1 MTVLAAGASAAPV
14 VLAQPMPPRRPT
26 MERVETPKPP
36 PARTP
41 EAQSE
46 KTPQPEALHAQQPTD
61 GVECL
66 AKLRA
71 GGWDA
76 EPAKPAAGRSECS
89 VPEPVAVKR
98 LRVRDKVV
106 EFPDGPVLDCWFADR
121 LGQWTSDLVIPVV
134 FGGLGTELKAVR
146 TGPGF
151 ECRNRNHAA
160 SGKLSAHATGLAVD
174 VAGFDLANGDHLLV
188 TEATDQAKIGVLRTL
203 RTGACGW
210 FTTILGPGTD
220 AAHATHWHL
229 DIMKHGSSEYYG
241 ICQ

>member
-1 MTVLAAGASAAPV
+1 
-14 VLAQPMPPRRPT
+14 
-26 MERVETPKPP
+26 
-36 PARTP
+36 
-41 EAQSE
+41 
-46 KTPQPEALHAQQPTD
+46 
-61 GVECL
+61 L

-71 GGWDA
+71 AGWDV

-98 LRVRDKVV
+98 LRVRDKVI
-106 EFPDGPVLDCWFADR
+106 EFPDAPVLDCRFADR
-121 LGQWTSDLVIPVV
+121 LGQWASDLVIPVV

-151 ECRNRNHAA
+151 KCRNRNHAS

-174 VAGFDLANGDHLLV
+174 VAGFALAKGDHLLV
-188 TEATDQAKIGVLRTL
+188 TEATDQAKVGVLRTL

-229 DIMKHGSSEYYG
+229 DIMKHGSSDYYR

>member
-1 MTVLAAGASAAPV
+1 MTVLAAGASAASV
-14 VLAQPMPPRRPT
+14 VLAQPMPPRRPPT
-26 MERVETPKPP
+26 ERVESPKHP

-46 KTPQPEALHAQQPTD
+46 KTPQPEALHAQQSTD

-66 AKLRA
+66 ANLRA

-106 EFPDGPVLDCWFADR
+106 EFPDGPVLDCRFADR

-146 TGPGF
+146 TTRVRVPQPQSRRVWQAQRPCDGLGRRRGGF
-151 ECRNRNHAA
+151 
-160 SGKLSAHATGLAVD
+160 
-174 VAGFDLANGDHLLV
+174 
-188 TEATDQAKIGVLRTL
+188 
-203 RTGACGW
+203 
-210 FTTILGPGTD
+210 
-220 AAHATHWHL
+220 
-229 DIMKHGSSEYYG
+229 
-241 ICQ
+241 

>member
-1 MTVLAAGASAAPV
+1 M
-14 VLAQPMPPRRPT
+14 
-26 MERVETPKPP
+26 
-36 PARTP
+36 
-41 EAQSE
+41 
-46 KTPQPEALHAQQPTD
+46 
-61 GVECL
+61 
-66 AKLRA
+66 
-71 GGWDA
+71 
-76 EPAKPAAGRSECS
+76 
-89 VPEPVAVKR
+89 PEPVAVKR

-106 EFPDGPVLDCWFADR
+106 EFPDGPVLDCRFADR

-188 TEATDQAKIGVLRTL
+188 TEATDQAKVGVLRTL

-229 DIMKHGSSEYYG
+229 DIMKHGSSEYYR

>member
-89 VPEPVAVKR
+89 VPEPVAVSDFVCGIRSSSSLTGQFSIVGSRKARTRR
-98 LRVRDKVV
+98 LL
-106 EFPDGPVLDCWFADR
+106 EDGSQFHFRITLMAGAYLLF
-121 LGQWTSDLVIPVV
+121 TLVITALAATSAGLAFGLSAPELGFSTLSFAM
-134 FGGLGTELKAVR
+134 FGGGITVVLVLYEMLTRDGVVKT
-146 TGPGF
+146 
-151 ECRNRNHAA
+151 
-160 SGKLSAHATGLAVD
+160 SATGAFVTVLIVTLVAD
-174 VAGFDLANGDHLLV
+174 VLL
-188 TEATDQAKIGVLRTL
+188 
-203 RTGACGW
+203 
-210 FTTILGPGTD
+210 
-220 AAHATHWHL
+220 
-229 DIMKHGSSEYYG
+229 
-241 ICQ
+241 

>member
-1 MTVLAAGASAAPV
+1 MLSRWWMTVLAVGASAASV
-14 VLAQPMPPRRPT
+14 VLAQPMPPRRPPT
-26 MERVETPKPP
+26 ERVESPKHP

-106 EFPDGPVLDCWFADR
+106 EFADR

-134 FGGLGTELKAVR
+134 FVGLGTELKAVR

-188 TEATDQAKIGVLRTL
+188 TEATDQAKVDVLRTL

-210 FTTILGPGTD
+210 FTTILGPETD

-229 DIMKHGSSEYYG
+229 DIMKHGSSEYYRG
-241 ICQ
+241 

>member
-1 MTVLAAGASAAPV
+1 MR
-14 VLAQPMPPRRPT
+14 QPPRSRWPSLCRPVGH
-26 MERVETPKPP
+26 RWSGSNHPSIRP
-36 PARTP
+36 PAHPKLRAKKLPNQKLYTLNSP
-41 EAQSE
+41 
-46 KTPQPEALHAQQPTD
+46 PT
-61 GVECL
+61 VSS
-66 AKLRA
+66 AWRSLRA

-106 EFPDGPVLDCWFADR
+106 EFPDGPVLDCRFADR

-188 TEATDQAKIGVLRTL
+188 TEATDQAKVGVLRTL

-229 DIMKHGSSEYYG
+229 DIMKHGSSEYYR

>member
-160 SGKLSAHATGLAVD
+160 SGKLSAHARRAWPSTWRALISR
-174 VAGFDLANGDHLLV
+174 
-188 TEATDQAKIGVLRTL
+188 TATTSL
-203 RTGACGW
+203 
-210 FTTILGPGTD
+210 
-220 AAHATHWHL
+220 
-229 DIMKHGSSEYYG
+229 
-241 ICQ
+241 

>member
-14 VLAQPMPPRRPT
+14 AAQPMPPRRPP
-26 MERVETPKPP
+26 MERVEPSKQP

-41 EAQSE
+41 KAQSG
-46 KTPQPEALHAQQPTD
+46 KTPKPEALHAEQPTD
-61 GVECL
+61 GIECL

-71 GGWDA
+71 AGWDA

-106 EFPDGPVLDCWFADR
+106 EFPDGPILDCRFAAR
-121 LGQWTSDLVIPVV
+121 LGQWASDLVIPVV

-151 ECRNRNHAA
+151 ECRNRNHAS

-174 VAGFDLANGDHLLV
+174 VAGFDLANGNHLLV
-188 TEATDQAKIGVLRTL
+188 TEATDEAKVRVLRTL

-220 AAHATHWHL
+220 AAHETHWHL
-229 DIMKHGSSEYYG
+229 DIMKHGSTEYYR